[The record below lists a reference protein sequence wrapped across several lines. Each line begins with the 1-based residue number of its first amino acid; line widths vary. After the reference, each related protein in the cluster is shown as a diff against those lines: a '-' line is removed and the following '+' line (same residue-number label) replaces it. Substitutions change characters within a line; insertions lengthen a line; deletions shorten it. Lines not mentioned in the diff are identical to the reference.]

1 MVNYTQPRDGKMNGS
16 ETVAGPG
23 YILKVGAGT
32 NDLSICGAGDVPL
45 GISAGE
51 SERAAGGALDTSA
64 ASVSFLPVGN
74 VLMVQAT
81 ASQTWAVGAQV
92 YAGATGLATTSN
104 ASSAKKLGLYVGVG
118 EAVPSSGGMIPVNT
132 MGAEQA

>member
-1 MVNYTQPRDGKMNGS
+1 MVNYTQARDGKMNGS

-32 NDLSICGAGDVPL
+32 NDLSVGTAGAVAL

-92 YAGATGLATTSN
+92 YAGASGLATTSN
-104 ASSAKKLGLYVGVG
+104 ASSAKKLGLYVGPG
-118 EAVPSSGGMIPVNT
+118 ESVPAAGGMIPVNT